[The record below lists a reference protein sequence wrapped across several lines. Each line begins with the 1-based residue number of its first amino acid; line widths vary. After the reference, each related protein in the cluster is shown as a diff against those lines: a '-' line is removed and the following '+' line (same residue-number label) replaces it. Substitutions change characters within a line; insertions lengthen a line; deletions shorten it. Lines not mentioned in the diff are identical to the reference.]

1 VRRRRA
7 VCYTYSTEL
16 KTEIRAEMNPTS
28 LLQLLPGPFNFLRQ
42 EEEEVRRLLPDLD
55 KALPQPRP
63 IFLDDE
69 SATPIKG
76 FPILLS
82 PGMEALRNALKQ
94 YLLAEESVQL
104 AILSREAHD
113 RKQYAASWDHYRAL
127 FLRASENAT
136 NASYGRQYPAVFW
149 LHHSLEV
156 ARLLKET
163 PKRILRQNLE
173 IGRRHGDQIKYRVL
187 ERYLDRVLSTTYDL
201 VQKLAGATEEVE
213 EELFP
218 RLLTRMRDN
227 VLIFTEDHL
236 SHDMSELGSYFNGY
250 LKIDGRNLR
259 QRLDE
264 LQRWHAEQL
273 ETDRELRA
281 TAVHLLGVD
290 PRPGTPAARDLLNR
304 MGYLSFLAARKSY
317 NRERLLPPD
326 LVQVWESLLVK
337 LKEFELF
344 HGVRRT
350 LLPVEERDGAL
361 VCRESPSGRVAVNG
375 ERRLS
380 AATRP
385 LDFMQPWVVDPRV
398 ARYGLIYDISEF
410 SQTISVLHRGGNDS
424 QDEAFRMMFR
434 FQRRVNRLARAHRA
448 KLEKYLGD
456 GAFYSSREAANLLVC
471 AIHLQRY
478 YEEALAQGFAFD
490 RGMRIALNYGH
501 YRLIPMGG
509 AGPEEGARY
518 EFFGHGLVELS
529 RLVSGKAT
537 REIEEV
543 KNLLINQGYPDQ
555 TVQRFFAPIVH
566 GNLDLVDKSEEAR
579 QFHAYI
585 DRNDNLI
592 NQGLVA
598 TGPYVAQLEKELAP
612 DRLYRL
618 DDGGRGYVLLD
629 LDDGGE
635 RLRVGVRK
643 LGMAHLKGLEKL
655 AVYEII
661 DGVKIDLDTLA
672 VLESGLGGGL
682 VGTIEREFSRARAGA
697 GLT

>member
-1 VRRRRA
+1 
-7 VCYTYSTEL
+7 
-16 KTEIRAEMNPTS
+16 
-28 LLQLLPGPFNFLRQ
+28 
-42 EEEEVRRLLPDLD
+42 
-55 KALPQPRP
+55 
-63 IFLDDE
+63 
-69 SATPIKG
+69 
-76 FPILLS
+76 
-82 PGMEALRNALKQ
+82 MEALRNALKQ

-104 AILSREAHD
+104 AILSREPHD
-113 RKQYAASWDHYRAL
+113 RKLYVGTWEHYRAL
-127 FLRASENAT
+127 FTRATENST

-187 ERYLDRVLSTTYDL
+187 ERYLDRVLATTYDL

-227 VLIFTEDHL
+227 VLIFTEDHI
-236 SHDMSELGSYFNGY
+236 SHDMAELASYFNGS

-264 LQRWHAEQL
+264 LQRWHTEQL
-273 ETDRELRA
+273 ESDRELRA
-281 TAVHLLGVD
+281 TVVHLLDVD
-290 PRPGTPAARDLLNR
+290 PRPGSAAGRELLNR
-304 MGYLSFLAARKSY
+304 MGYVSFLAARKSY
-317 NRERLLPPD
+317 NRERFLPPD
-326 LVQVWESLLVK
+326 LVQVWESLLIK

-350 LLPVEERDGAL
+350 LLPVEEEKDGTL
-361 VCRESPSGRVAVNG
+361 VAREGAAGRLAVG
-375 ERRLS
+375 GARRLS
-380 AATRP
+380 TTTRP

-410 SQTISVLHRGGNDS
+410 SQTISVLHRGGNES

-434 FQRRVNRLARAHRA
+434 FQRRINRLARGHRA

-456 GAFYSSREAANLLVC
+456 GAFYSSREAANLLIC

-478 YEEALAQGFAFD
+478 YEQALAEGFAFD
-490 RGMRIALNYGH
+490 RGMRVALNYGH

-509 AGPEEGARY
+509 MGPEDGERY

-529 RLVSGKAT
+529 RLVSGKTT

-543 KNLLINQGYPDQ
+543 KNLLLNQGYPEAA
-555 TVQRFFAPIVH
+555 VQRFFAPIVN
-566 GNLDLVDKSEEAR
+566 GNLDLIDKSEEAR

-585 DRNDNLI
+585 DGNGNLV

-612 DRLYRL
+612 DRLYRINE
-618 DDGGRGYVLLD
+618 GGRGYVMLEV
-629 LDDGGE
+629 DDGGE
-635 RLRVGVRK
+635 TLRVGVRK

-661 DGVKIDLDTLA
+661 DGAHLEHDGLAIVDVAGRVDGIDA
-672 VLESGLGGGL
+672 GMSGGL
-682 VGTIEREFSRARAGA
+682 VGTIEREFSRIQAGVGQA
-697 GLT
+697 

>member
-1 VRRRRA
+1 
-7 VCYTYSTEL
+7 
-16 KTEIRAEMNPTS
+16 MNPTS

-42 EEEEVRRLLPDLD
+42 EVEEIRRLLPDLD
-55 KALPQPRP
+55 KALPAPRP
-63 IFLDDE
+63 IFLEDE
-69 SATPIKG
+69 SATPLKG
-76 FPILLS
+76 FPILIS
-82 PGMEALRNALKQ
+82 PGMEALKSSLKQ
-94 YLLAEESVQL
+94 YLLAEEAVQL
-104 AILSREAHD
+104 AILSRETYD
-113 RKQYAASWDHYRAL
+113 RKTYASTWETYRAL
-127 FLRASENAT
+127 FLRASENST
-136 NASYGRQYPAVFW
+136 NASYGRQYPAIFW

-156 ARLLKET
+156 ARVLKEA
-163 PKRILRQNLE
+163 PKRVLRQNLE
-173 IGRRHGDQIKYRVL
+173 IGRRHGEQIKYRVL

-201 VQKLAGATEEVE
+201 VQRLAGATEEVE

-227 VLIFTEDHL
+227 VLIFTEDHI
-236 SHDMSELGSYFNGY
+236 SHDLAELAGYFNGY

-273 ETDRELRA
+273 ETDRELRD
-281 TAVHLLGVD
+281 TVGKLLDVD
-290 PRPGTPAARDLLNR
+290 PRAPGAGRDLLNR
-304 MGYLSFLAARKSY
+304 MGYLSFLATRKTY
-317 NRERLLPPD
+317 NRERLLSPE

-350 LLPVEERDGAL
+350 LLTVEEREGSL
-361 VCRESPSGRVAVNG
+361 ICREGLSGRPAMG
-375 ERRLS
+375 AERRLS
-380 AATRP
+380 NATRP

-410 SQTISVLHRGGNDS
+410 SQTVSVLHRAGNES

-434 FQRRVNRLARAHRA
+434 FQRRINRLARGHRA

-456 GAFYSSREAANLLVC
+456 GAFFSSREAANLLVC
-471 AIHLQRY
+471 AVHLQRY
-478 YEEALAQGFAFD
+478 YHQALAEGFAFD
-490 RGMRIALNYGH
+490 RGLRIALNYGH

-509 AGPEEGARY
+509 TGPEDSERY

-529 RLVSGKAT
+529 RLVSGKTT

-543 KNLLINQGYPDQ
+543 KSLLINQGYPEQ
-555 TVQRFFAPIVH
+555 TVQKFFAPIVH
-566 GNLDLVDKSEEAR
+566 NKLDLVDKGEEAR

-585 DRNDNLI
+585 DRNGNLV
-592 NQGLVA
+592 NLGLVA

-612 DRLYRL
+612 ERLYRAA
-618 DDGGRGYVLLD
+618 DGGRDYVLLE

-635 RLRVGVRK
+635 LLRVGVRK

-655 AVYEII
+655 AVYEIV
-661 DGVKIDLDTLA
+661 DGAGLDLGTLSPIA
-672 VLESGLGGGL
+672 EESSDGGL
-682 VGTIEREFSRARAGA
+682 VGAIDRAFSRARAGV
-697 GLT
+697 GLA